1 MSRKF
6 FPLPIVFVIFF
17 CISNAQAAWKVEL
30 VSGATLNANSCHIDK
45 GRIYLKYPI
54 GEVSLPLS
62 EIKSV
67 AAGSEEVTDF
77 QTRGVPQKEKED
89 NAKAQGSL
97 GKGVEINQSSTPAPV
112 DSAATAGPSANQPNN
127 AQPNVVKPRFTDEQ
141 LTQLASKSVAATSTP
156 EPYDP
161 DAEAIIQAAENAND
175 AQQAE
180 LAKKINT
187 LFDEVQ

>member
-6 FPLPIVFVIFF
+6 FPLLIVFVIFF

-30 VSGATLNANSCHIDK
+30 VSGVTLNANSYHIDK

-67 AAGSEEVTDF
+67 GADSEEVTEF
-77 QTRGVPQKEKED
+77 QTRGAPQKEKED
-89 NAKAQGSL
+89 TAKAQGNL
-97 GKGVEINQSSTPAPV
+97 DKGVEINQSSVPAPV
-112 DSAATAGPSANQPNN
+112 DSADTVGPSANQQNDV
-127 AQPNVVKPRFTDEQ
+127 QPNTPKPGFTAEQ
-141 LTQLASKSVAATSTP
+141 MRQLVSNSVAVTSAP
-156 EPYDP
+156 APYDP
-161 DAEAIIQAAENAND
+161 EAEAIIQAAENAND

-180 LAKKINT
+180 LAQQDK
-187 LFDEVQ
+187 

>member
-6 FPLPIVFVIFF
+6 FPLPIVFVILF

-30 VSGATLNANSCHIDK
+30 VSGVTLNANSYHIDK

-67 AAGSEEVTDF
+67 AADSAEVTEF

-89 NAKAQGSL
+89 TAQAQGSL
-97 GKGVEINQSSTPAPV
+97 GKGVEINQSSAPAPV
-112 DSAATAGPSANQPNN
+112 DSADTVGPSANRQND
-127 AQPNVVKPRFTDEQ
+127 AQSNTPKPRFTAEQ
-141 LTQLASKSVAATSTP
+141 MRQLVSNSVAVTSAP
-156 EPYDP
+156 APYDP
-161 DAEAIIQAAENAND
+161 EAEAIIQAAENAND

-180 LAKKINT
+180 LTQQINK
-187 LFDEVQ
+187 LFDNQE